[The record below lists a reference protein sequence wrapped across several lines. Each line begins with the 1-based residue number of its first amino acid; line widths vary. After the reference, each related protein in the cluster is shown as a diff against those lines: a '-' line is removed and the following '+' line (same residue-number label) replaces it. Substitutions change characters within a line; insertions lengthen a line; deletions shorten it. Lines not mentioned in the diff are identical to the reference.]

1 MRGVRFS
8 AKGRTGYWELSVLSL
23 GNVKRHGGV
32 VKVRKAKG
40 LRYIKGDEQNDR
52 YRGK

>member
-1 MRGVRFS
+1 MRGVAFLRERADGLLGVVRPF
-8 AKGRTGYWELSVLSL
+8 V